1 MNIKYWILLSL
12 AILAF
17 TSGAIGQHLTPGEYY
32 SPADVPS
39 MILGGIIIFLWY
51 YYDTEEIKY
60 QRNILLNMG
69 VIFLAII
76 ALPYYFFRS
85 RGFKNGAI
93 YTVAMIFSVVIW
105 SLLQYAGE
113 YAMYYGIQS

>member
-17 TSGAIGQHLTPGEYY
+17 SSGAIGQYLTPGEYY
-32 SPADVPS
+32 SPVDVPS

-60 QRNILLNMG
+60 QRNILLNMS
-69 VIFLAII
+69 VIFIAII

-85 RGFKNGAI
+85 RGFKKGAI
-93 YTVAMIFSVVIW
+93 YTVAMVFLVVIW